1 MKNTKLKKDVTCLT
15 MNARERKRFK
25 SLSGIKPQTLA
36 FCTSMLYF
44 WATSTENSR
53 ERKAVSR
60 IICDKFYTLLGSA
73 MLKAP

>member
-36 FCTSMLYF
+36 FCPSMLYF

-53 ERKAVSR
+53 ERIR
-60 IICDKFYTLLGSA
+60 LLAGSYVTNSTHC
-73 MLKAP
+73 